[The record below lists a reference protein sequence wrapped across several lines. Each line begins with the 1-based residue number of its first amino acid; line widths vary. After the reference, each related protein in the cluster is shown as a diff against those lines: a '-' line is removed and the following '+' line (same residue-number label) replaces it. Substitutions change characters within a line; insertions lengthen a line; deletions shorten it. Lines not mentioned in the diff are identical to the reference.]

1 MNPETPEKK
10 PKKLGSPPLSSL
22 KQSAIKITK
31 IPLLPL
37 LTSTAM
43 APPIRGGEHKTHGI
57 YIGGGKIRDDWELPG
72 QYRFTSQRRDK
83 KYVSK
88 IERNLI
94 ARRDN
99 IHARKFEGTLENGSD
114 KELDK
119 DQFIRALIL
128 KVREHGH
135 ESFFAIEK

>member
-10 PKKLGSPPLSSL
+10 PKKLGPPPLSAL
-22 KQSAIKITK
+22 KQSALKITT

-43 APPIRGGEHKTHGI
+43 APPIHGGEHKTHGI

-72 QYRFTSQRRDK
+72 QYRFTSQRRDE
-83 KYVSK
+83 KYVAK

-94 ARRDN
+94 EMRDN
-99 IHARKFEGTLENGSD
+99 SHERKF
-114 KELDK
+114 
-119 DQFIRALIL
+119 
-128 KVREHGH
+128 
-135 ESFFAIEK
+135 

>member
-1 MNPETPEKK
+1 
-10 PKKLGSPPLSSL
+10 
-22 KQSAIKITK
+22 
-31 IPLLPL
+31 
-37 LTSTAM
+37 M

-72 QYRFTSQRRDK
+72 QYRFTSQRRDE
-83 KYVSK
+83 KYVAK

-99 IHARKFEGTLENGSD
+99 SHERKFEGTLENGSA

-119 DQFIRALIL
+119 DQFIRALIK

-135 ESFFAIEK
+135 

>member
-1 MNPETPEKK
+1 
-10 PKKLGSPPLSSL
+10 
-22 KQSAIKITK
+22 
-31 IPLLPL
+31 
-37 LTSTAM
+37 M

-57 YIGGGKIRDDWELPG
+57 YIGGGNIRDDWELPG
-72 QYRFTSQRRDK
+72 QYRFTSQRREE
-83 KYVSK
+83 KYVAK

-99 IHARKFEGTLENGSD
+99 SHERKFEGTLENGSA

-119 DQFIRALIL
+119 DQFIRALIK

-135 ESFFAIEK
+135 ESFFAIEKGNSKVHDLLQDHHMFTVAEAIDSYEKCVHPTVTGK

>member
-1 MNPETPEKK
+1 MNPATPEKK
-10 PKKLGSPPLSSL
+10 PMKLSPPPLSAL
-22 KQSAIKITK
+22 KKSALKKTT

-57 YIGGGKIRDDWELPG
+57 YIGVGKIRDDWELPG
-72 QYRFTSQRRDK
+72 QYRFTSQRRDEK
-83 KYVSK
+83 CVAK

-99 IHARKFEGTLENGSD
+99 SHERKFEGTL
-114 KELDK
+114 
-119 DQFIRALIL
+119 
-128 KVREHGH
+128 
-135 ESFFAIEK
+135 